1 MSQYK
6 FDGTSLK
13 EGSWVIANVKGNDI
27 REGNGS
33 HIIGNVKGDDVRHG
47 NGSTILFN
55 IRGDDIRQGNGSSR
69 IATMRDVEAVIDGP
83 GKVIKAALWLLLCR

>member
-1 MSQYK
+1 MSHYK
-6 FDGTSLK
+6 FDGIYLK
-13 EGSWVIANVKGNDI
+13 EGSRVIANVKGHDI

-33 HIIGNVKGDDVRHG
+33 HMIGNVKGDDIRQG

-55 IRGDDIRQGNGSSR
+55 IRGDDIRQGNGSTR
-69 IATMRDVEAVIDGP
+69 IATMRDVDAAIDGP